1 MRLWLIVAA
10 CGVGTYG
17 IRLSMLVF
25 WRPSSLPALVRDGLR
40 FVTPAVLAAII
51 VPAVLYV
58 GPRQDFDAGWGNERL
73 LAAVVAAVA
82 AWVGKNIWLTIAT
95 GMGML
100 WVLRL
105 IGS

>member
-10 CGVGTYG
+10 SGAGTYG

-25 WRPSSLPALVRDGLR
+25 WRPSSLPRLVRDGLR
-40 FVTPAVLAAII
+40 LVTPAVLAAII

-58 GPRQDFDAGWGNERL
+58 GPRQDFDAGIGNERL
-73 LAAVVAAVA
+73 VAALIAAAV
-82 AWVGKNIWLTIAT
+82 AWVGKNIWLTIAS
-95 GMGML
+95 GMGAL

-105 IGS
+105 AGS

>member
-10 CGVGTYG
+10 CGAGTYG

-25 WRPSSLPALVRDGLR
+25 WRPSSLPAVAREALG

-51 VPAVLYV
+51 VPAVLFV
-58 GPRQDFDAGWGNERL
+58 GPRQDFDASWGNERL
-73 LAAVVAAVA
+73 PAALVAAAVA
-82 AWVGKNIWLTIAT
+82 WAWKNTWLTIGT
-95 GMGML
+95 GMGLL

-105 IGS
+105 VGS